1 MAELPTTTANANTPV
16 GLGCSRSPCLF
27 LLTTSVVTGCTTNGY
42 WLYDQLCG
50 TSRSINSDATHMHM
64 LRSTMLVT
72 LLSPSAA
79 FQLGQPQVRAPRP
92 TAPRLSPV
100 VAADKPEKHATV
112 IFLRHGQS
120 A

>member
-1 MAELPTTTANANTPV
+1 
-16 GLGCSRSPCLF
+16 
-27 LLTTSVVTGCTTNGY
+27 
-42 WLYDQLCG
+42 
-50 TSRSINSDATHMHM
+50 M

-120 A
+120 

>member
-1 MAELPTTTANANTPV
+1 MRSLTSS
-16 GLGCSRSPCLF
+16 CS
-27 LLTTSVVTGCTTNGY
+27 TGY

-50 TSRSINSDATHMHM
+50 TSRSINSDATHMHMHM

-100 VAADKPEKHATV
+100 VAADTPEKHATV

-120 A
+120 